1 MKIKVLTV
9 TVGYT
14 KEYKSI
20 NPVKISYPLICSRV
34 FHFQKMEEIE
44 ERIFQQYIS
53 NTTGIN
59 ILWQFL
65 LINEIK

>member
-1 MKIKVLTV
+1 
-9 TVGYT
+9 
-14 KEYKSI
+14 
-20 NPVKISYPLICSRV
+20 
-34 FHFQKMEEIE
+34 MEEIE

-59 ILWQFL
+59 ILGQFL